1 MFIPLRE
8 GLGEI
13 REIVVNLI
21 NENGKEIK
29 ILENITTYLH
39 LKEE

>member
-8 GLGEI
+8 GLREI
-13 REIVVNLI
+13 REIALNPI

-29 ILENITTYLH
+29 ILKNITTYLH